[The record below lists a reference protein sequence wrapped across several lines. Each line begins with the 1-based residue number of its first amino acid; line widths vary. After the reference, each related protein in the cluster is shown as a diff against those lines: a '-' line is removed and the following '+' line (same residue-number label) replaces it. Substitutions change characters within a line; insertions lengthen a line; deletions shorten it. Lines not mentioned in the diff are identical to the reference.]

1 MKSLKQIREQKELI
15 IEREEAEE
23 RKLTSLV
30 RAGLFDSKKL
40 PALKRALDKSAD
52 KISGQ
57 EKRMLINLLDSLI
70 DQVLSNQSVYQKV
83 KQNVMKEEYEEL
95 DEGRLDPTTRDIN
108 DLPNIIMLRRR
119 AIRSFP
125 GGGKVV
131 MYWADKI
138 NRYIPIPV
146 DPVNTITRG
155 PHLDSG
161 LMEALTPEQ
170 KKAQE
175 IRHATLRSK
184 VYSQRRAKIGD
195 MDDDDPEAA
204 VQGYKASSLLKR
216 IGKKSGEVEK
226 IRVAATG
233 KNVQKK
239 AADKRMIRLRKQ
251 AGGEHGYISQA
262 AGFAKSGQ
270 KAAALGTLAGGAVG
284 SLVRR
289 FVKEGLETTR
299 IKMKKMTVSPLT
311 GVRKNAVVRE
321 SFSGNLENI
330 REERLDENPL
340 VAAGIRAIGAVA
352 KPVLKYAGRAIS
364 KWKAG
369 RTAAAADKAAKV
381 AKKEKQLSKLDN
393 TRLRNKEAAKER
405 IKLAREKNAL
415 RTKKPSKIGKI
426 ARRLGAAGAV
436 AAAVSGSDSSG
447 GSNASASPGYE
458 TKRREVARTAG
469 ESSFKTNARTG
480 DFATRQAKDN
490 QLQRRAFQTEN
501 IIENLKT
508 IQEGEEKNISLR
520 DGNSI
525 DIGYG
530 LATRIINIYESMNKN
545 NKQTMA
551 NMLEES
557 VDNFKKIG
565 QFAIDNGK

>member
-1 MKSLKQIREQKELI
+1 MKSLKQIREHRELI

-57 EKRMLINLLDSLI
+57 EKRMLITLLDSLI

-83 KQNVMKEEYEEL
+83 KQNVMKEEYL

-155 PHLDSG
+155 PNIDG
-161 LMEALTPEQ
+161 LNEAKAFSSMSDDEQ
-170 KKAQE
+170 DELVKSTRKMNPVLPAKKKKLMVRTKLGKQTQAQRLE
-175 IRHATLRSK
+175 RIKKGRQ
-184 VYSQRRAKIGD
+184 YQ
-195 MDDDDPEAA
+195 AA
-204 VQGYKASSLLKR
+204 IKFGGEQGY
-216 IGKKSGEVEK
+216 G
-226 IRVAATG
+226 
-233 KNVQKK
+233 
-239 AADKRMIRLRKQ
+239 
-251 AGGEHGYISQA
+251 SQA
-262 AGFAKSGQ
+262 YQFAKGGQ
-270 KAAALGTLAGGAVG
+270 KAAALGTLVGGGIG
-284 SLVRR
+284 SLVRHLA
-289 FVKEGLETTR
+289 KEGLETTR

-311 GVRKNAVVRE
+311 GVRKNEV
-321 SFSGNLENI
+321 L
-330 REERLDENPL
+330 REEFKDNIKIQRELDESAL
-340 VAAGIRAIGAVA
+340 TAIGGAAYRVGGA
-352 KPVLKYAGRAIS
+352 ALKYGSKYADDTIKGIGNAIKDFKVGRAAATAE
-364 KWKAG
+364 KE
-369 RTAAAADKAAKV
+369 AAAAAKI
-381 AKKEKQLSKLDN
+381 AKKEKQLAKIDKFRS
-393 TRLRNKEAAKER
+393 RNKDAFAKR
-405 IKLAREKNAL
+405 N
-415 RTKKPSKIGKI
+415 KI
-426 ARRLGAAGAV
+426 ARNKNVLKGKGNKPGLLRRMASNLSKIAAGARL
-436 AAAVSGSDSSG
+436 ASALSGDGSSSSDS
-447 GSNASASPGYE
+447 NYQ
-458 TKRREVARTAG
+458 TQRREVGRTSG
-469 ESSFKTNARTG
+469 ESSFKTNARVG
-480 DFATRQAKDN
+480 DYRSRELKDA
-490 QLQRRAFQTEN
+490 QLQRKAFQQNES
-501 IIENLKT
+501 IIKSLKT
-508 IQEGEEKNISLR
+508 ISEGEEKNITLR

-530 LATRIINIYESMNKN
+530 LATKIINIYESMNKN

-551 NMLEES
+551 NMLEEN

>member
-1 MKSLKQIREQKELI
+1 MKSLKQIREHRELI

-57 EKRMLINLLDSLI
+57 EKRMLVTLLDSLI

-83 KQNVMKEEYEEL
+83 KQNVMKEEYL

-146 DPVNTITRG
+146 DPINTITRG
-155 PHLDSG
+155 PNIDG
-161 LMEALTPEQ
+161 LNEAKAFSSMSDDEQ
-170 KKAQE
+170 DELVKSTRKMNPILPAKKKKLMVRTKLGKKTQAQRLE
-175 IRHATLRSK
+175 RIKKGRQ
-184 VYSQRRAKIGD
+184 YQ
-195 MDDDDPEAA
+195 AA
-204 VQGYKASSLLKR
+204 IKFGGEQGY
-216 IGKKSGEVEK
+216 G
-226 IRVAATG
+226 
-233 KNVQKK
+233 
-239 AADKRMIRLRKQ
+239 
-251 AGGEHGYISQA
+251 SQA
-262 AGFAKSGQ
+262 YQFAKSGQ
-270 KAAALGTLAGGAVG
+270 KAAALGTLVGGGIG

-289 FVKEGLETTR
+289 LAKEGLETTR

-311 GVRKNAVVRE
+311 GVRKNEV
-321 SFSGNLENI
+321 L
-330 REERLDENPL
+330 REEFRSNIKTQRELDEGL
-340 VAAGIRAIGAVA
+340 AGAVIGTIA
-352 KPVLKYAGRAIS
+352 KYGPKVAKAVGKYADDAVKGVGNAVKDFKAGRAVATAE
-364 KWKAG
+364 KE
-369 RTAAAADKAAKV
+369 AAAASKAAKV
-381 AKKEKQLSKLDN
+381 AKREEALNRLKRIRSKN
-393 TRLRNKEAAKER
+393 R
-405 IKLAREKNAL
+405 NAL
-415 RTKKPSKIGKI
+415 RSKNLKKTRSGLAGNA
-426 ARRLGAAGAV
+426 ARLAAGAGL
-436 AAAVSGSDSSG
+436 ASALSGDGSSSSSSG
-447 GSNASASPGYE
+447 DASYQ
-458 TKRREVARTAG
+458 TQRREVGRTSG
-469 ESSFKTNARTG
+469 ESSFKTNASRY
-480 DFATRQAKDN
+480 DPREIADKK
-490 QLQRRAFQTEN
+490 LQRKAFQTES
-501 IIENLKT
+501 IIKELKSIT
-508 IQEGEEKNISLR
+508 EGQEKNITLR